1 MTNTESLKEKALGFE
16 KQRSG
21 VQTFQEEG
29 MVHSKDSTGGNREA
43 ISLECK

>member
-1 MTNTESLKEKALGFE
+1 MPNTEDLKEKALGFE

-29 MVHSKDSTGGNREA
+29 MVRSKDSTGGNRVAFSSER
-43 ISLECK
+43 K